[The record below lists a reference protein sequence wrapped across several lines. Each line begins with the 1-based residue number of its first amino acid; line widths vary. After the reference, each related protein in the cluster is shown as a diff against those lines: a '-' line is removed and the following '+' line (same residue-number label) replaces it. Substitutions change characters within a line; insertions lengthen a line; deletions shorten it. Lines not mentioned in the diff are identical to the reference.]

1 MTDNDAA
8 LVARVIADDDR
19 NAFELLVR
27 RHQSPLRH
35 FLRQLTAFEVER
47 ADDLAQETL
56 IKVYRSIHTFQG
68 TAKFTSWLYQIA
80 YHTFLNDQRRR
91 HPETQFDESVHPVP
105 SDATPADSTAAAGDR
120 GDVERALSQL
130 PARQQAVFELH
141 YQQEM
146 THAEIATALDLPLGT
161 VKSDLTRG
169 REALKALLQDWQP
182 NRGSGHD

>member
-27 RHQSPLRH
+27 RHQSPLRN
-35 FLRQLTAFEVER
+35 FLRQLTAFDVER

-80 YHTFLNDQRRR
+80 YHTFLNVYS
-91 HPETQFDESVHPVP
+91 SV
-105 SDATPADSTAAAGDR
+105 
-120 GDVERALSQL
+120 
-130 PARQQAVFELH
+130 F
-141 YQQEM
+141 
-146 THAEIATALDLPLGT
+146 
-161 VKSDLTRG
+161 
-169 REALKALLQDWQP
+169 
-182 NRGSGHD
+182 SGHEGK